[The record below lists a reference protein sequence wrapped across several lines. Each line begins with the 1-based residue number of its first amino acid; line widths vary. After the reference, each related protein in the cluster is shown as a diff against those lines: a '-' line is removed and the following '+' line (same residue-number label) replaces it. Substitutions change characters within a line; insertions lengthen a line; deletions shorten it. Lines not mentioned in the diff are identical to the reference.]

1 MKCQNAL
8 PRVRTAARE
17 AAGIIRALEV
27 IARVALAA
35 VLVFAAGSKLA
46 APRSSAA
53 ALATFGL
60 RAGSVRWVAWALLV
74 LAELALAVTVAAGSD
89 LAAWGAAALLTVFAA
104 ILAVAV
110 RRGRAGAPCACF
122 GSRSTVGR
130 VGVLRNLAL
139 AAAFAALPWLPASS
153 LGREGWLVL
162 GLGVALA
169 GVAVLAVAV
178 MALAREVG
186 LLRLQLAPQGALEI
200 AAEGPPLGEPSGL
213 AERFELPPQARLAL
227 AVFSSPGCRLC
238 QSLEPAVATLR
249 RDPLLAVEI
258 FDEQQHPD
266 VWRELGV
273 PGSPFAIVLDTD
285 GVVRAKG
292 TFNSL
297 GQLEGMLA
305 AAERRAISAARA

>member
-1 MKCQNAL
+1 
-8 PRVRTAARE
+8 
-17 AAGIIRALEV
+17 LEV
-27 IARVALAA
+27 VARLALAA

-46 APRSSAA
+46 APRSSQA

-60 RAGSVRWVAWALLV
+60 RAGSVRWLAWTLLV
-74 LAELALAVTVAAGSD
+74 LAELALAAGVAAGSD
-89 LAAWGAAALLTVFAA
+89 LAAWGAGALLASFAAALTIAL
-104 ILAVAV
+104 
-110 RRGRAGAPCACF
+110 RRGRSGAPCACF

-130 VGVLRNLAL
+130 TSVLRTLAL
-139 AAAFAALPWLPASS
+139 AAGFGALPWLPATP

-169 GVAVLAVAV
+169 GVAVLGVAV

-186 LLRLQLAPQGALEI
+186 LLRLQLAPQVALEI
-200 AAEGPPLGEPSGL
+200 AAEGPPVGEPSAL
-213 AERFELPPQARLAL
+213 AERFELPPKARLAV

-249 RDPLLAVEI
+249 RDPLLTVEI
-258 FDEQQHPD
+258 FDEERHAD
-266 VWRELGV
+266 VWRDLGV
-273 PGSPFAIVLDTD
+273 PGSPFAIVLDLG

-305 AAERRAISAARA
+305 AAERRAVAAARA